1 MLKPLFSTLCYT
13 DLVKANSYPISN
25 IDVTAKSYK
34 YALAC
39 INIPLAVFAWATP
52 AACLVAQ
59 GVPR

>member
-1 MLKPLFSTLCYT
+1 MNLRPALSVNYIF
-13 DLVKANSYPISN
+13 
-25 IDVTAKSYK
+25 DVTAKSYK

-59 GVPR
+59 GVPANLPSMVG